1 MLKDLEFQIFF
12 PIFVSCLLNLIHLTP
27 SWWNPCKKG
36 GFRAQKITEYE
47 WAQRTPVPK
56 MTLLRHAFLRHR
68 IGTDIWG
75 LESGDFSKM
84 ECYRAPKIRTTRHRG
99 VDCYDENDE

>member
-36 GFRAQKITEYE
+36 GFRAQKITEMNGHKE
-47 WAQRTPVPK
+47 PLFPK
-56 MTLLRHAFLRHR
+56 
-68 IGTDIWG
+68 
-75 LESGDFSKM
+75 
-84 ECYRAPKIRTTRHRG
+84 
-99 VDCYDENDE
+99 